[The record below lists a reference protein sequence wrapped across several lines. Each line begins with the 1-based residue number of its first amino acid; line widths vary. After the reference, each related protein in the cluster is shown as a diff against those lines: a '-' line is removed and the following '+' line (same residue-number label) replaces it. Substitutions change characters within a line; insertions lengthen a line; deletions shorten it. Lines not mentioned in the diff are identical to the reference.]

1 MVAAHDVDEVCRKS
15 QVLREGVVVHRH
27 EDIDARLS
35 GEPRGL
41 AVIQVPDYT
50 GRLAEVIAAIDRK
63 ERDISAERAQ
73 ALRLAVVHD
82 RVAGVVNTG
91 DPVIENIAEIAVE
104 PVRELA
110 PEGVGFGH
118 SHSVPRGYRMK
129 RL

>member
-27 EDIDARLS
+27 EDVDARLS

-41 AVIQVPDYT
+41 AVIHVPDNT

-73 ALRLAVVHD
+73 ALRLAAVHG
-82 RVAGVVNTG
+82 RVCGAVDTGEAGT
-91 DPVIENIAEIAVE
+91 ESLAEA
-104 PVRELA
+104 A
-110 PEGVGFGH
+110 A
-118 SHSVPRGYRMK
+118 
-129 RL
+129 